1 MVKMQAASALLTV
14 LLSAQG
20 FVAFAQNATTT
31 TVAPAGAGGVLVD
44 VQGQSGKFTVYK
56 ESEGKANGIQV
67 TMDAL
72 RELDSAGN
80 AVGASGSTKHSINT
94 FAAQAFTIAAPEDVN
109 LVAGELDGA
118 NASDA
123 SSVSATKISFSSP
136 VSTIGTIRIDTYIM
150 KEAGNLGP
158 PNETWAVSAGDMKW
172 NIELSAWSWCG
183 CNKGQTQEVGDMI
196 DVDVTVKG
204 LFNAAQGAS
213 SKSVNLGGGVTMEL
227 SDQVNVD
234 GTWAAMPTGYPRV
247 TFQGSSTTLTF
258 RFPKFAQK
266 VTYDPAIT
274 GLSSAATTTT
284 AAPNNEVSGA
294 AAAAPAW
301 LLLCFALL
309 AGRA

>member
-1 MVKMQAASALLTV
+1 MRAASALLTS
-14 LLSAQG
+14 LLCARG
-20 FVAFAQNATTT
+20 FVASAQNAT

-56 ESEGKANGIQV
+56 ESEGKAKGIQI

-94 FAAQAFTIAAPEDVN
+94 FAAQAFTIAAPEDVT
-109 LVAGELDGA
+109 LSAGQLEDG
-118 NASDA
+118 NASDT
-123 SSVSATKISFSSP
+123 SGVSASKISFSSP
-136 VSTIGTIRIDTYIM
+136 VSSIGTVRIDTYIM

-172 NIELSAWSWCG
+172 NIELSNWNWCG
-183 CNKGQTQEVGDMI
+183 CSKGQTQEVGDMI

-204 LFNAAQGAS
+204 LFSAAQGAS

-234 GTWAAMPTGYPRV
+234 GTWAAMPAGYPKV
-247 TFQGSSTTLTF
+247 NIQGSSTTLTF
-258 RFPKFAQK
+258 RFPKFTTK

-274 GLSSAATTTT
+274 GLSSAAAATTTV
-284 AAPNNEVSGA
+284 APASTTMEVSGA
-294 AAAAPAW
+294 AAAMPAW
-301 LLLCFALL
+301 LLLCLAALL
-309 AGRA
+309 AGRS